1 MNRLYAQVLHCITI
15 SVRNKICLKKD
26 GICVRIMRYIIGSTI
41 NGEVLCVSL
50 DSNDCM
56 MSKPDAIS
64 DIGILT

>member
-50 DSNDCM
+50 D
-56 MSKPDAIS
+56 
-64 DIGILT
+64 